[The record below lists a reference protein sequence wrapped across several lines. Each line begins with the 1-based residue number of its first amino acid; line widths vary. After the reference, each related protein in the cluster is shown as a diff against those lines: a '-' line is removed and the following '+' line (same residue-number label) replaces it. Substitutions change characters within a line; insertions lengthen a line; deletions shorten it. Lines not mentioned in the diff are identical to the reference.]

1 MMVSRLLRGLR
12 LTAALAGMAVLLA
25 PQVLQAQPAL
35 TVLTIGT
42 LSSDNSAVVYYAQ
55 ELGIFK
61 KYGIDAQI
69 SAYTSGP
76 VTAAA
81 VTGGAIDIGVANV
94 ASIAVA
100 RTRGVPLKFLFPASI
115 AGTGTLTDQIAVA
128 KDSTIVNAADLNG
141 KTIGVNGLRD
151 LQQLCAM
158 SWADKHGGDSKTLHF
173 IEIPIPQMGTALSL
187 HRVDAALPVE
197 PFVTAQKDL
206 IRSLGTVLD
215 GVGPRYMVIGYL
227 ASDAWLAAHAD
238 VAARFVRAMREAS
251 IWGNTHRAE
260 SALMIE
266 RIMHVDPS
274 VGATMN
280 RATYGTDLDPAL
292 MQPVLDAALKYGILD
307 RPVPTSDLIWRA
319 PR

>member
-1 MMVSRLLRGLR
+1 MFLARVLRGVR
-12 LTAALAGMAVLLA
+12 LTAALAIVTVLFA
-25 PQVLQAQPAL
+25 PPALQAQPAL
-35 TVLTIGT
+35 TVVTVAT
-42 LSSDNSAVVYYAQ
+42 LNSDNSAVVYYAQ

-69 SAYTSGP
+69 SAMASGP

-81 VTGGAIDIGVANV
+81 VTGGAVDIGVANV

-100 RTRGVPLKFLFPASI
+100 RTRGVPLKFIFPASI
-115 AGTGTLTDQIAVA
+115 ASEGTLTDQIAVA
-128 KDSTIVNAADLNG
+128 KDSTVKTAADLNG

-158 SWADKHGGDSKTLHF
+158 SWADKHGGDSKSLHF
-173 IEIPIPQMGTALSL
+173 IEVPIPQMGTALSL
-187 HRVDAALPVE
+187 HRIDAGMPVE

-227 ASDAWLAAHAD
+227 ASDAWLATHAD
-238 VAARFVRAMREAS
+238 VAARFVRAMREGS
-251 IWGNTHRAE
+251 QWGNTHRNE
-260 SALMIE
+260 SAAMIE
-266 RIMHVDPS
+266 RIMHVDPA

-292 MQPVLDAALKYGILD
+292 MQPVLDAALKYGILS

-319 PR
+319 PG

>member
-1 MMVSRLLRGLR
+1 MFVTRLLRCVR
-12 LTAALAGMAVLLA
+12 LAAALAIVACLIA
-25 PQVLQAQPAL
+25 PPALQAQPAL
-35 TVLTIGT
+35 TVVTIGT
-42 LSSDNSAVVYYAQ
+42 LSSDNSAAVYYAQ

-69 SAYTSGP
+69 SALASGP

-81 VTGGAIDIGVANV
+81 VTGGALDIGVANV
-94 ASIAVA
+94 ATIAVA
-100 RTRGVPLKFLFPASI
+100 RTRGVQLKFLFPASI
-115 AGTGTLTDQIAVA
+115 AGAGTLTDQIAVA
-128 KDSTIVNAADLNG
+128 KIRPSPARPTSTERRSGQRAARSAA
-141 KTIGVNGLRD
+141 VMRD
-151 LQQLCAM
+151 VVGRQARRRFQDPAL
-158 SWADKHGGDSKTLHF
+158 
-173 IEIPIPQMGTALSL
+173 IEVPIPQMGIALSL
-187 HRVDAALPVE
+187 HRIDAGMPVE

-206 IRSLGTVLD
+206 IRSLGSVLD

-227 ASDAWLAAHAD
+227 ATDTWLASHAD

-251 IWGNTHRAE
+251 LWGNTHRAE
-260 SALMIE
+260 SAAMIE

-274 VGATMN
+274 VGAAMN

-319 PR
+319 PK